1 MTQKMKAYGNL
12 VRQGD
17 VLLQCLTSV
26 PELDDKPIVDPR
38 GIVLAEGET
47 SNHHHAVVGRSAKLF
62 AYKMGGRDARV
73 LVVGRGGAEIR
84 VVGGGAGGVDRHTP
98 IRVKQGMYEVRVQRS
113 WTSAHASRRVED

>member
-1 MTQKMKAYGNL
+1 MTAKMKAYGNL
-12 VRQGD
+12 MRQGD
-17 VLLQCLTSV
+17 VLLQRLETD
-26 PELDDKPIVDPR
+26 PELGDRVTDPR
-38 GIVLAEGET
+38 GVVLAEGET

-98 IRVKQGMYEVRVQRS
+98 IRIKQGAYEVRVQRS